1 MFKTLLRAS
10 LLLAPVVVAQAA
22 TPAADLD
29 ELHQRQFRYA
39 RAMMQLN
46 QLEGF
51 ERGPSIEALLQQE
64 REAKAK
70 RADERLRDPADV
82 RTQSMDEFAKAVERV
97 ASDQRAKRTM
107 SRQWQIEESHPIRW
121 SASANPQA
129 AADCSRAIEHEFGRP
144 LRIEMNRDG
153 VAWLRVIAPE
163 AGFWAFDTLV
173 SEFDTRLS
181 VYRDCRDIGRA
192 SEQVSDDTVG
202 LGSIVGLNAKSA
214 GQSFLIKLE
223 RKGGLGSL
231 AIAKSLGASTISG
244 RVTRA
249 DNGQAVSDVNIP
261 VVTGGGGLVST
272 TYTNASGDYVA
283 VVYDDGDYHVRTTNW
298 QSIPLLMA
306 AYPNAPCSSRE
317 TQTIATCRGDL
328 QPISIVA
335 MQAVMHVDLSL
346 ATGAELT
353 GTVSRVSTT
362 QALEG
367 VEIALFDADSPEV
380 LEPVRVAM
388 TDVLGR
394 FRIGALPARNWKIEY
409 RSSSYARQR
418 WPNVLC
424 PEAGCAA
431 SDGANFVTTALGLFR
446 ADAQLT
452 PRPHLEV
459 RLFSAGE
466 PLAWG
471 YLGVFDAD
479 GNHLYTTPS
488 SWAGASGWIHF
499 GPIAEGTYR
508 IAVRPT
514 VSAFG
519 KVVGGANCSS
529 DCSGEILSGDL
540 IDVGPGGVSL
550 GDIEVQ
556 PLRSLVGRVTSTDG
570 APIANATV
578 SLADL
583 SGFLYRT
590 TPTLADGSYRID
602 GLRDGYRL
610 IARSDAHI
618 DEVLGNIPCEGNGI
632 PVICPEGDIVYFGP
646 ESPLEQVADF
656 SLDASASVSGR
667 IWAVDQYGGV
677 IWNTVYVH
685 RLGLDGTIRESYALA
700 MQGHDYIIGDLP
712 SGSAYWAVS
721 ADAYVHRR
729 IFPDVHCDGGVLANY
744 VGCNLAGAQSVDL
757 APGSRFD
764 GLDFMMQW
772 RRTRHIRVVDAATGA
787 PLGGIALDTWD
798 DHGQFL
804 YSVQTMADG
813 WAALAAPYLWG
824 SVTAYSARVSTDNA
838 QGYLN
843 AVLDDIR
850 CPESTS
856 VYAGTCSLDGSDS
869 VQIFDES
876 QPPPGPILLAL
887 ARPTLFGDSFE

>member
-10 LLLAPVVVAQAA
+10 LLLAPVVAQAA
-22 TPAADLD
+22 APAVDID

-51 ERGPSIEALLQQE
+51 ERGPSIDALLRQE
-64 REAKAK
+64 REVTAK
-70 RADERLRDPADV
+70 RAQEHRRDPADV
-82 RTQSMDEFAKAVERV
+82 RSQSMDEFAKAVERV

-459 RLFSAGE
+459 
-466 PLAWG
+466 P
-471 YLGVFDAD
+471 
-479 GNHLYTTPS
+479 
-488 SWAGASGWIHF
+488 
-499 GPIAEGTYR
+499 
-508 IAVRPT
+508 
-514 VSAFG
+514 
-519 KVVGGANCSS
+519 CS
-529 DCSGEILSGDL
+529 
-540 IDVGPGGVSL
+540 
-550 GDIEVQ
+550 
-556 PLRSLVGRVTSTDG
+556 
-570 APIANATV
+570 
-578 SLADL
+578 
-583 SGFLYRT
+583 
-590 TPTLADGSYRID
+590 
-602 GLRDGYRL
+602 
-610 IARSDAHI
+610 
-618 DEVLGNIPCEGNGI
+618 
-632 PVICPEGDIVYFGP
+632 
-646 ESPLEQVADF
+646 
-656 SLDASASVSGR
+656 
-667 IWAVDQYGGV
+667 
-677 IWNTVYVH
+677 
-685 RLGLDGTIRESYALA
+685 
-700 MQGHDYIIGDLP
+700 
-712 SGSAYWAVS
+712 
-721 ADAYVHRR
+721 
-729 IFPDVHCDGGVLANY
+729 
-744 VGCNLAGAQSVDL
+744 
-757 APGSRFD
+757 APGSRWLGAISVFSMQTEITSTRRHQV
-764 GLDFMMQW
+764 GLGQ
-772 RRTRHIRVVDAATGA
+772 AAGSTLDLS
-787 PLGGIALDTWD
+787 PREPTALP
-798 DHGQFL
+798 
-804 YSVQTMADG
+804 SVRQ
-813 WAALAAPYLWG
+813 
-824 SVTAYSARVSTDNA
+824 
-838 QGYLN
+838 
-843 AVLDDIR
+843 
-850 CPESTS
+850 
-856 VYAGTCSLDGSDS
+856 
-869 VQIFDES
+869 
-876 QPPPGPILLAL
+876 
-887 ARPTLFGDSFE
+887 